1 MKYEEQICSEFSI
14 CSRTPNFHYILTRLN
29 KLFKCEF
36 ERGELEKSRNWKRAP
51 PPPEIRTLWGAVIGK
66 GGGGGSIMGKTLGFH
81 TNYLNIIR
89 LAIITSTP
97 TIKIENLKG
106 VGEGDEN

>member
-1 MKYEEQICSEFSI
+1 
-14 CSRTPNFHYILTRLN
+14 
-29 KLFKCEF
+29 
-36 ERGELEKSRNWKRAP
+36 
-51 PPPEIRTLWGAVIGK
+51 
-66 GGGGGSIMGKTLGFH
+66 MGKTLGFH